1 MRVGIKIT
9 EDEISLDTLNPIKE
23 HGYTIIEIDDK
34 YADCEPLDFNL
45 ETLEFDVEKYEARK
59 QKANNAVTIE
69 KLDSWFENDYKK
81 YEQMFTRRKALGI
94 EDVIEDEF
102 RNRVGDKAYHNL
114 IELYEEAEVVAKE
127 IRELR
132 K

>member
-9 EDEISLDTLNPIKE
+9 EDEVSLDTLNPRKE
-23 HGYTIIEIDDK
+23 FGYTIIELDDK

-45 ETLEFDVEKYEARK
+45 ETLEFDVEKYEVRK

-69 KLDSWFENDYKK
+69 ELDNWFKNDYAT
-81 YEQMFTRRKALGI
+81 YEQMLIRRKTLGI
-94 EDVIEDEF
+94 EDTIVDEF
-102 RNRVGDKAYHNL
+102 RGKTYHNI

-127 IRELR
+127 IRCLR
-132 K
+132 EK